1 MCVHSMR
8 QTQLPREQTAP
19 RPGGSP
25 GVPLTV
31 QVLGQ
36 HSHSD
41 ALPAVHC
48 LVREWTTG
56 EDGRDVTEAQSW
68 SHPDSPWMMLALCQ
82 VPKVRGH
89 QEFGAIIWAEL
100 MGLVV
105 EQERF
110 ANSFG
115 K

>member
-1 MCVHSMR
+1 M
-8 QTQLPREQTAP
+8 
-19 RPGGSP
+19 
-25 GVPLTV
+25 
-31 QVLGQ
+31 
-36 HSHSD
+36 
-41 ALPAVHC
+41 
-48 LVREWTTG
+48 G
-56 EDGRDVTEAQSW
+56 EDSRDVTEAQSW

-115 K
+115 SNTEKPGDQLVVEPKWFGPWGCWLRQGAGLREPESGEAPGWWGGLH